1 MNSNRLK
8 DLIKNQDTS
17 ISSEEYRIR
26 YATERFLL
34 RVQKSSYRDNLI
46 LKGGFLLGTL
56 FKVEQ
61 RTTKDL
67 DTLITDLSVSRE
79 QVKTM
84 LESIIQIDLNDN
96 VKFELI
102 KLIDSQ
108 QQRIYDGFKAKLKMN
123 FLDERTFVNF
133 DLDLGV
139 GDTITPEAKKIN
151 VPLLFNEVKGEKSE
165 IALLAYPLETILAE
179 KTEIILNLGT
189 NNSRMKDFYDVHL
202 LLNDPQKPDNELL
215 YQAFENTWKFRHPTL
230 TIDSERFEDWYYV
243 IESILE
249 DEKMNNIS
257 WNNYIKDRLYAKNL
271 KLKSIVLQFKLY
283 LEKLEKVY
291 TKRK

>member
-34 RVQKSSYRDNLI
+34 RVQRSSYRDKLI

-67 DTLITDLSVSRE
+67 DTLITELSVSRE
-79 QVKTM
+79 QVETM

-108 QQRIYDGFKAKLKMN
+108 QRRIYDGFKAKLKMN

-151 VPLLFNEVKGEKSE
+151 IPLLFNEVKGEKTE

-189 NNSRMKDFYDVHL
+189 NNSRMKDFYDMHL
-202 LLNDPQKPDNELL
+202 LLNDPRKPDNELL
-215 YQAFENTWKFRHPTL
+215 YQAFENTWIFRHPNL
-230 TIDSERFEDWYYV
+230 SIDNERFEDWYYV

-249 DEKMNNIS
+249 NDKMNSIS
-257 WNNYIKDRLYAKNL
+257 WHNYIKDRLYAKDLNL
-271 KLKSIVLQFKLY
+271 KNIVLQFKRY
-283 LEKLEKVY
+283 LEELEKVY
-291 TKRK
+291 IKRK